1 MQRYIIFNKESKILI
16 TKSLQTIDNN
26 EFQNIITCDNEN
38 FKQIDFSLLFNDEN
52 KKNTLLL
59 CDKISVEEVF
69 AFATKN
75 LYHVFAAGGI
85 IENDSEELLFMW
97 RNDCWDLPK
106 GHCELGESFE
116 NTAKREVMEETGIT
130 QPIIESFFD
139 ITYHTYYM
147 HGRQELKHTYWY
159 KMHSSHLENLTPQT
173 QEGISKVIWVKKE
186 KLSSILENTYP
197 NIKLLMEKINF

>member
-16 TKSLQTIDNN
+16 TKTLPTIKTN

-52 KKNTLLL
+52 KENTLLL
-59 CDKISVEEVF
+59 CEKTSVEEVF
-69 AFATKN
+69 AFSTQS

-85 IENDSEELLFMW
+85 VENEKGELLFMW
-97 RNDCWDLPK
+97 RNECWDLPK

-116 NTAKREVMEETGIT
+116 TTAKREVMEETGIKNL
-130 QPIIESFFD
+130 IIESFFD

-159 KMHSSHLENLTPQT
+159 KMHSSSLEDLSPQT
-173 QEGISKVIWVKKE
+173 VEGISKLIWIKKE
-186 KLSSILENTYP
+186 KLPSIFEDTYP